1 MLSYFLVLEVWE
13 FTEQAAVG
21 ASSTAESIIQF
32 RYNIK
37 SSFSRR
43 QQSLYVH
50 SRICQLVVKL
60 SFRVQ
65 DEELIAQISSPLY
78 LSYYACCH
86 ELDFSRLSLNT
97 FDKVAMLDLYTT
109 YIHTYIYTSHLSRHI
124 TRHSYYFPFY
134 TVIIHKINGRCSVQM
149 SDRGIHL
156 K

>member
-1 MLSYFLVLEVWE
+1 MLSYFLVLEVSE

-32 RYNIK
+32 RYGIK
-37 SSFSRR
+37 SSVSRG

-50 SRICQLVVKL
+50 SRVCQLVVKL
-60 SFRVQ
+60 SYRVQ
-65 DEELIAQISSPLY
+65 DLELIAQISSPLY

-86 ELDFSRLSLNT
+86 KFDFSRPSLNT

-109 YIHTYIYTSHLSRHI
+109 YIYIYTSHPSRHI

-134 TVIIHKINGRCSVQM
+134 TVIIHKINGRYSVQM